1 MATLKQTLT
10 LGFAALGMIALATP
24 AQANSFNK
32 FPAQHATQAV
42 SGLQASAYSEVN
54 HKQAQTYTR
63 TSYTTNRHIKRIV
76 KPVPSTR
83 TQGLAYA
90 SDAGTQSLNSGFNK
104 MKNTSFSHARPMR
117 VIVDKRAYSAR

>member
-1 MATLKQTLT
+1 MATLKQTFT

-32 FPAQHATQAV
+32 FPAQQATQAV

-54 HKQAQTYTR
+54 HRQAQTYTR
-63 TSYTTNRHIKRIV
+63 TSHTTHRRIKRVV
-76 KPVPSTR
+76 KPVPHTR
-83 TQGLAYA
+83 TRGLAYA

-104 MKNTSFSHARPMR
+104 MKSSTFSNARPMR
-117 VIVDKRAYSAR
+117 VIVDQRAYNAR